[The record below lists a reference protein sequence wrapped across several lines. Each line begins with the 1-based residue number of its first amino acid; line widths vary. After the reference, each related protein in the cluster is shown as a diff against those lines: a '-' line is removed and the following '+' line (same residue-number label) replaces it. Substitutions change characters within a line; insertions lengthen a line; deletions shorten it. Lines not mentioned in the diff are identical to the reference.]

1 MALPVVN
8 QNHIK
13 NYVTTMLPSKF
24 IKKAFVSSSFNHW
37 FTDFLDFFAS
47 KVGLYH
53 LQIDVAEKACVLRLN
68 RKVLIRNFWWPKCY
82 IDFVVPWILSVHK
95 GKLLNFPYILALL
108 IKVHYLNAEMSIAKM
123 LFWFSRTKI
132 LLEIYSLKMYD
143 PDHKYQT
150 FCKSPIEHIFKYDPL
165 NALQKSSW
173 QSVN

>member
-1 MALPVVN
+1 M
-8 QNHIK
+8 
-13 NYVTTMLPSKF
+13 
-24 IKKAFVSSSFNHW
+24 
-37 FTDFLDFFAS
+37 
-47 KVGLYH
+47 
-53 LQIDVAEKACVLRLN
+53 
-68 RKVLIRNFWWPKCY
+68 
-82 IDFVVPWILSVHK
+82 
-95 GKLLNFPYILALL
+95 ALL

-150 FCKSPIEHIFKYDPL
+150 FCKSPMEHIFKYDPF

>member
-1 MALPVVN
+1 MWHELHRIIMALPVVN

-53 LQIDVAEKACVLRLN
+53 LQIDVAVKACVLRLN

-82 IDFVVPWILSVHK
+82 IDFVVPWILSVHRR
-95 GKLLNFPYILALL
+95 KLLNFQYILSA
-108 IKVHYLNAEMSIAKM
+108 NGSA
-123 LFWFSRTKI
+123 SRSTLSKCWNVD
-132 LLEIYSLKMYD
+132 S
-143 PDHKYQT
+143 QNV
-150 FCKSPIEHIFKYDPL
+150 KSGWEK
-165 NALQKSSW
+165 
-173 QSVN
+173 

>member
-1 MALPVVN
+1 MWHELHRIIMALPVVN

-53 LQIDVAEKACVLRLN
+53 LQIDVAVKACVLRLN

-82 IDFVVPWILSVHK
+82 IDFVVPWILSVHN
-95 GKLLNFPYILALL
+95 GKLLNFPYILSANGSL
-108 IKVHYLNAEMSIAKM
+108 
-123 LFWFSRTKI
+123 SRSTQSKCWNI
-132 LLEIYSLKMYD
+132 DKLK
-143 PDHKYQT
+143 T
-150 FCKSPIEHIFKYDPL
+150 I
-165 NALQKSSW
+165 
-173 QSVN
+173 

>member
-1 MALPVVN
+1 MVLPVVN
-8 QNHIK
+8 QNHIQ

-24 IKKAFVSSSFNHW
+24 IKEAFVSSSINHW
-37 FTDFLDFFAS
+37 FTDFLDFFAL

-82 IDFVVPWILSVHK
+82 IDFVVPWILSVYKENFWTFHTYCQQ
-95 GKLLNFPYILALL
+95 LNRSTHSKCWNIDIY
-108 IKVHYLNAEMSIAKM
+108 S
-123 LFWFSRTKI
+123 KI
-132 LLEIYSLKMYD
+132 LLEIHCLKIYD
-143 PDHKYQT
+143 SDHKYQT
-150 FCKSPIEHIFKYDPL
+150 FCKSPIEHIFKYDPF

>member
-1 MALPVVN
+1 MWHELHRINMALHVVN

-13 NYVTTMLPSKF
+13 SYVTTMLPSKF

-53 LQIDVAEKACVLRLN
+53 LQIDVAVKACVLRLN

-95 GKLLNFPYILALL
+95 ENFWTFHTYCQQMALL
-108 IKVHYLNAEMSIAKM
+108 VEVHILNVEISINWDK
-123 LFWFSRTKI
+123 K
-132 LLEIYSLKMYD
+132 LKA
-143 PDHKYQT
+143 
-150 FCKSPIEHIFKYDPL
+150 I
-165 NALQKSSW
+165 
-173 QSVN
+173 